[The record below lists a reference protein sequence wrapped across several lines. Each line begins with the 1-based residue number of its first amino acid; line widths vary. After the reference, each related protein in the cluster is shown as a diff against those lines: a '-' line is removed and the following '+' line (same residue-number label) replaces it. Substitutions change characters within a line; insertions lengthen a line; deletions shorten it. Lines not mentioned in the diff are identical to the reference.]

1 MKHRETDLDTLGLSH
16 NNKHPYIN
24 KSMKIILLGF
34 LYIYYLFT
42 AKYEGRYKSE
52 KFYLT

>member
-16 NNKHPYIN
+16 
-24 KSMKIILLGF
+24 KIYEDHSARLSL
-34 LYIYYLFT
+34 YLFT
-42 AKYEGRYKSE
+42 AKYDGRYKSE